1 MNLGELIVELSADS
15 SELEKTLE
23 RAKKKAYEAAV
34 AVEKSFEN
42 INLNVGVDDDS
53 LVDLNK
59 HLNLKVKH
67 LKEVN
72 KYFNNNPIV
81 VNVDDD
87 SLVDLNKH
95 LNLKVQHLKE
105 VNKYFDSNP
114 IKVNTD
120 IKSLDELE
128 EKLSKLSN
136 KTITITVESELSKQ
150 LEKSLVDAVKE
161 AVKDGMEEQ
170 SSATQQQTVKEAPSS
185 GKTQNVNVVASPSR
199 AILDGIFEGLGKGFT
214 NGINRSIE
222 DAVGVDIPTMT
233 RISSNMF
240 LRYFGVGKKAQ
251 SDPRN
256 ERKRVEAIVTDGVN
270 TFVKAHEANV
280 KSAYAGSNTSPSTTT
295 LASRKTVIA
304 ASRKTAVM
312 SANKTSNYQSILD
325 DDIDVDFEATGRVA
339 SKGLLR
345 FFGIGKKAQSDPKEE
360 KARVEAI
367 LKGMVDD
374 YIESQT
380 STRPSAAGQ
389 FLAEIN
395 NEFANGIERS
405 LGNIAQKAK
414 SATISAV
421 KNGSQTILANSSQ
434 KVQNAVNGVFAS
446 LEGTESGST
455 SIGQIVGNKLTSA
468 AKQSLKSTAKTI
480 LPNTYNV
487 VSEFLGT
494 GTVKPPKPKVI
505 PITPET
511 EIKQAAAN
519 LENATKGLNEYIA
532 KINNISTE
540 SGLNQSAINL
550 ENAAQSLTNAA
561 NEYMIKMN
569 SISTESGLNQSAISL
584 ENAAQSLTN
593 AANTL
598 TNSAVNIKQEVAS
611 QVSTEQPLNI
621 PLSIPQK
628 PEPELVPVENN
639 TSKIPLQLKQH
650 IEAIQSS
657 TSKNIELSRQ
667 YAEAT
672 ANENGNEL
680 VPQKPINIEKIN
692 TKKQISLDGTRDVFK
707 IINNYFD
714 EEYTKLK
721 ADVDRAKK
729 SGNLEDI
736 NATRNKLK
744 NFASY
749 SEKAIADIDAIVK
762 QAEDQGYEKYI
773 NSELTDIHSTGKAPI
788 RKKTKSANH
797 VIGSLNYAE
806 QQILEKQRKDYVAQA
821 EKAGIEIPEGLKK
834 GIVSNFEGVS
844 TETKKLLNN
853 FIKVVKDQLGIQS
866 PSWVMFEIGMMIA
879 SGLFLGMQ
887 KGNSQVAV
895 GARQLVST
903 VKDAVGSAKEILEP
917 ALAIGGIIP
926 GVSTAATYGSVGLAA
941 TDSGLKMLD
950 KVGERHAANPEQTLF
965 QSAFESGKDFV
976 TELRADKTLTK
987 PREAFDHFINLSKAG
1002 AATFGVNSFTAFDAA
1017 QSGMTALLR
1026 SGAIG
1031 KAVAQSHGETKSRL
1045 TEDPSLD
1052 YMATYKAVLT
1062 DKLKDLKL
1070 TKPEIIKAI
1079 GSALK
1084 VVPTGF
1090 GTAANSVAETA
1101 GMVFADG
1108 IDALTIPRDLY
1119 RNISAKTVKGA
1130 THQQAIAESI
1140 ADLGAPAQ
1148 IADTIGSFGDK
1159 HSASLNTFARMS
1171 GNVVENI
1178 NRTLINTVAASSKV
1192 VSSSTNAVSNQV
1204 KKNMGHLPSQQ
1215 PINQLSSQN
1224 VSSAAVASNNVSAK
1238 PFTSIGGNIMKGL
1251 GKGIA
1256 DSIGSVTKV
1265 MDNAGNAVQSQIK
1278 QNMGISSPSKVMIA
1292 LGLMIASGLAI
1303 GIKKGAVDIS
1313 GTLDGITGMVIG
1325 KMKNIQSLPSQ
1336 DIESFQQATLNASSQ
1351 NSELTQKVYD
1361 ESKGV
1366 SKPTAFGSVIGTIM
1380 MGLANSGLTP
1390 KNIETPLR
1398 HLGAFYQG
1406 TAQVHKLN
1414 SALAREAE
1422 IATIFNMMQSAEKE
1436 GYLPDGG
1443 FVNMVKHE
1451 NLPTLAHTLGGFNY
1465 TQTKDGGLQINDVYD
1480 WHNSS
1485 ETDKNTPFSLPGNL
1499 GKKIYSVLDKN
1510 QWLVN
1515 LLGLET
1521 NDFGGAKAYSKYDH
1535 NTGRELFSFLDKDKH
1550 DFQLGHSVHS
1560 SVIGGSPY
1568 IQTHNL
1574 NKEEFDSLID
1584 LAEKPY
1590 LKSKS
1595 IKGNPNLKSFLEH
1608 PEVSKYIK
1616 GAQSSDEGGIKKF
1629 VSAVKKDFGEGSQIK
1644 KILDGIFDPL
1654 SSQLSKQYDEYY
1666 QQIDQQE
1673 SSGDYKNRVTAQDV
1687 FDKLENPNN
1696 DMTQESVLS
1705 LMSAHRRAGMTGDIE
1720 TQSKLHNILLA
1731 QLKANNPNSESIGDK
1746 INKIKNL
1753 FSNEANLKDT
1763 AVNLISSF
1771 GKGILASSG
1780 GVLGIVI
1787 TFAKTILSAI
1797 KKVFKIASPSG
1808 EGIDIGENIAGST
1821 GTGIDNQ
1828 AHQAVEAAR
1837 NMAEDIREAMIP
1849 DPWDMRLPVNPA
1861 FQQDLDLESQAQAH
1875 IKATKEYFQKSMI
1888 QDLLAGVGVN
1898 FGSDFNHEGI
1908 ASSVLSSS
1916 QLMGYLNSN
1925 FASLNPLQQNVFG
1938 RLAADFDNQKTNAAH
1953 QFAIAQA
1960 DGTTIDS
1967 ATIRGFD
1974 RSFNATLN
1982 RIVEFSKRLGIKS
1995 TEIDRLL
2002 TSNQS
2007 KVATE
2012 IYQPPRFV
2020 APKTS
2025 IPERQPGQ
2033 TDQEYSQLVKRTLA
2047 EDNNNYRKAKNAYNR
2062 MILGI
2067 GDTPVPQRTQ
2077 LPMLPP
2083 VPVYAREINAA
2094 TDIPYQS
2101 PISTPTVSSVIPKQ
2115 SLTNTIAD
2123 QLQSTIDLQQ
2133 VGNTWTAFTRQQKSF
2148 KDIFIKQLQT
2158 QLPSPTVPIAKS
2170 QPQLL
2175 LPPAKAYADINL
2187 LLTSTQSNLQ
2197 RLAEDVVARQPRAQL
2212 PPQQAVSPLILPNPR
2227 VGNPNSRVILPQTS
2241 GINPNAQ
2248 IISPRNVAANPNAQ
2262 IILPV
2267 VQGLVPA
2274 VRSTHSLA
2282 QNSINALMAA
2292 NKQIRVNL
2300 DALRSGDKNLV
2311 FSRYV
2316 PIPDPWL
2323 TSSPT
2328 SQASR
2333 QSTTLPPATLSF
2345 ISQNPPTAA
2354 PSHSVPTVRQNTR
2367 KPTVNLSSPLP
2378 RTKNQVSLT
2387 YWTCNVCLTDNL
2399 ESAHPTI
2406 CQACGTPRSQTAK
2419 TFIKS
2424 PKQTTQ
2430 TLPQPTASSTASQP
2444 PNIPPVPPTTASS
2457 SQPPQVPP
2465 SLIDQYL
2472 GLGTDLVTN
2481 MFKAVNTSIRQS
2493 TLSGY
2498 ASLGQVMRNA
2508 VNAALFSLAST
2519 LNKPLHQALLS
2530 QTRSILP
2537 WFMKFIPRSFQLL
2550 PKLSFAVPFI
2560 GGIALRFGNAII
2572 RNLLEN
2578 NILKEGG
2585 FLTNLLSS
2593 ITKIN
2598 LPSLSGTKTAGV
2610 TGFLKSI
2617 TSPVPMFVG
2626 SNFNPLLSLGL
2637 GAASPLYDAFGGIL
2651 GLDNSMKPNPKK
2663 QALTVEEVLQ
2673 EQTKANRKKAQLRD
2687 VKGTDVNINSVQN
2700 LSAIPDI
2707 QRTKTEELLKRAV
2720 ESGKAIPKLDEL
2732 TRKALRERG
2741 VRKFVRD
2748 NMDSNDLLAERENI
2762 LKNPLNVTNKERD
2775 FLLYMADIKKVSA
2788 VTAKE
2793 REKKLVSI
2801 LKERGKTDQEIENIR
2816 LSDYGH
2822 GLSNFGDDLLNNL
2835 PTSAKQTNTTG
2846 QKSKLPDPKVSA
2858 ASKELIENLGN
2869 TLIDNV
2875 LDSLDIP
2882 IIPKSV
2888 VQGLGGRKLG
2898 ERSATIA
2905 STLDALGIQ
2914 KSKVE
2919 QSLEKTVQSGKTGIR
2934 EQTLTKQALRQ
2945 RGVRESVRN
2954 AMTPDELVAARD
2966 NILNNPLDVTKRERD
2981 LLQYLGDMDTHEKRI
2996 GADAARKKRDSMI
3009 IRVLGERGL
3018 SGTEIRTLKRSN
3030 NKQGFD
3036 DFATNLVNNPR
3047 TSTKGFV
3054 GKLTEAY
3061 AANDQDAMKEL
3072 VKQGL
3077 RKAGMS
3083 AKQIN
3088 NIDPQLLDTATAGLM
3103 TTLTGLQS
3111 KFKEKGFDM
3120 GKALAKGFKDSM
3132 VNLANAK
3139 DDLEYNAK
3147 KALGQANFGDSV
3159 GLIFRRMFRGTAAT
3173 QDQFKEMYD
3182 QMGSGVK
3189 KLMFKNPKEGDE
3201 IFPNVLQFMGSL
3213 ATTFAPITTMVG
3225 AITPLL
3231 LPLAPIITGI
3241 GMAVN
3246 MVAPH
3251 VAKLIDGIQRVEV
3264 LQRRFQFLGG
3274 SKEGGIAEFK
3284 YAKDIANKMN
3294 VPSEVAAN
3302 SYSQIA
3308 IAAKDSKMEGQ
3319 GVKDLFEGITSSL
3332 SALGIS
3338 GQDASLV
3345 FTAYTQILAKGKLSM
3360 EELRQ
3365 QLGEKFPPAMAVF
3378 AKAMGVSIPEMN
3390 ALVASG
3396 SVLSQDILP
3405 KVAKVLKEDY
3415 GNAAANQAG
3424 GLVVALNRLGNVGFE
3439 ITSIFA
3445 DKLGGTLAFFVNT
3458 FANTLGLLTGALGE
3472 LIPLAQSFMIGFA
3485 ATISIGLT
3493 IILSRFGPL
3502 KVAITSL
3509 QNFLLATF
3517 GAITTNMMP
3526 MVIGIVSDVADGWMG
3541 AEKNLMDNMF
3551 QGVNNMI
3558 VTVFGTIDSIMRS
3571 MSNNEVSFGTIFGG
3585 LIQGAKE
3592 AGNIIEWL
3600 KGIFAVFFKAIPS
3613 GFIELLAMVFMFQ
3626 QGTGLMVMALG
3637 PALKGLWGAFTGM
3650 VGVAWGAFQGVMGS
3664 LQGLNELMMTS
3675 SAAAGVAADKSDVL
3689 KIRSAALRATLVFLT
3704 TALTHFAIAYAI
3716 LMFSK
3721 GDFSDPLRE
3730 SMNKTTAD
3738 INKQLTDVRS
3748 NINKTTEAFNNTTK
3762 SVAKLGNTITNALPA
3777 KGVQLDIRSLW
3788 GGGDYKW
3795 DNAVRDTNERTRGNL
3810 APGVMDFLGPV
3821 ALGLGGAGVGIAAKA
3836 AAAGVASA
3844 AATAISAFE
3853 SGALATSAATSI
3865 GIMPRILAML
3875 APMLASPLA
3884 PWIAAVVGFIAA
3896 IGLATVA
3903 LNTFAPQLT
3912 QKQLDFIKGETDAEG
3927 NKITDGSGLT
3937 LTTTINA
3944 KKVGERLDHA
3954 SQQVLKAAIDDQL
3967 NTKRL
3972 KEFLNTYGLTG
3983 KVDDY
3988 IAPLLTKMTDTQK
4001 ENFKSD
4007 PSTVKID
4014 KEIANVKA
4022 SLRRIE
4028 EEAEDNTEA
4037 AISRQKA
4044 KPTYTTTKKQ
4054 LTELE
4059 KNRDLMQYAYMA
4071 NANNE
4076 DKKKEIDGKIKDK
4089 EKEIRK
4095 AIEYNTG
4102 PEPVATYDD
4111 DTIKLQQE
4119 LEKLQKDKAQF
4130 QSSIDATAQRRV
4142 NFNAIQKFNKQLEK
4156 VASDYINVDQQ
4167 LQIKPSDALR
4177 AQRGKLKEEVKRLQ
4191 KEIEKEKSEFGSPL
4205 ASLKQSLKLAQED
4218 AAKIAADPS
4227 PEMTPEIRAS
4237 RLAQNKARQEQ
4248 LKKSISVAEKFDPP
4262 DLSQALYTKAST
4274 ALADAET
4281 RLDVNL
4287 SKNKIVSNQAQAK
4300 LYGTTL
4306 TSQQIAPDLSARQIA
4321 DLNFQQ
4327 KELQASIKTK
4337 QESLMQL
4344 RQAELLNVSNT
4355 ADIQER
4361 IQKLEQDLRKDREQV
4376 SQNSLEIV
4384 KAQREARQALIDQTK
4399 QVAEY
4404 YRTSL
4409 RESQAAAIEFD
4420 KATNNIKSQQFATKL
4435 KQALIGAG
4443 NNLYTNFIEGVIGLF
4458 QQLTEIENL
4467 RLDQRK
4473 QKLDYQNSIQDIQ
4486 LKVTEMQ
4493 RSLPGKIVPFS
4504 VDQIGKFNNE
4514 LKNVD
4519 NSVSGINKEINS
4531 VTKALGVNAV
4541 NSTIELNKQ
4550 LEKVLK
4556 TVQEI
4561 SKATSNQQIQVP
4573 NNSVPSVVPTSQRTN
4588 TITPEDEKALQQM
4601 FLNNGASLPTTT
4613 PVANNTLKEVLVA
4626 GLMPDSGY
4634 GYYSQTTPK
4643 LPDNAFLSPIVGKN
4657 LSNIINTKYRPEDSF
4672 GKTGGIRFNQNIGV
4686 NKNTNI
4692 QSSVTGM
4699 ARLVGNTLEI
4709 IKQTKGGTIKLIYE
4723 GLNIPAVKK
4732 NLNLKDGGSVNINA
4746 GQLIGNLAGNNFK
4759 FRTEV
4764 NSSNVDPL
4772 KVIRD
4777 IEYKRLNIF
4786 QQATRLFDQPNKA
4799 VTNLGLLPE
4808 PNPVTT
4814 SSTPST
4820 PPVNRAINWVKGKV
4834 KGFVRQNAPE
4844 PVKRV
4849 IRNTKNFV
4857 DNIPPIIPTYNPNT
4871 NSYNP
4876 GILDILTGNNS
4887 KPNPPKTNPKSKPNP
4902 QTKPKPKPK
4911 PNNKTGSG
4919 INQSRTGSGSGTTPS
4934 AIPNLSGAFPPP
4946 LNTGFTTVSNR
4957 GNQTPSNLS
4966 GTGGITLTPVNTSSQ
4981 PKIVQKQPQVPL
4993 TGTPGQRANEA
5004 AKRGLPLDPNTNQQ
5018 VIPEAGKFN
5027 QRAKEE
5033 EAKANAAKNKADI
5046 EGRITDLARKA
5057 QELIQS
5063 GIRSG
5068 RETTSQ
5074 IEQDS
5079 LNTKEYLEGLLI
5091 PNQADRD
5098 KYPISLKKLQIEYD
5112 RKINEQ
5118 QNIIDEVGPRGTS
5131 GGVVKQIDA
5140 LIKEAAKYNID
5151 VTALRGLN
5159 ESLRAINKVRGAEAQ
5174 KNKNL
5179 LTKNRAD
5186 VFKIFKERF
5195 EQTEA
5200 NRDATNRA
5208 TSLGVTAEQLK
5219 TQLDLLKQLQTSDPL
5234 NPELLKIPDLEANI
5248 ARLELTQKTLQDIA
5262 NLRNEWN
5269 QSGGMN
5275 MRKDLYDQR
5284 MQVIT
5289 DNAGIRNKII
5299 EDKLAVDKTLAYV
5312 NREIGLIDK
5321 GATERE
5327 PITKGL
5333 QLDNSLFAARNKN
5346 GLVNIINVEN
5356 EALIKQRDLMD
5367 SYRKTS
5373 LETQRDFKL
5382 SSDDR
5387 ITKRLRNAI
5396 NLQKELDVLKS
5407 EIEYQKAAGEI
5418 KNRQV
5423 TLDIDVR
5430 LSDSAKA
5437 IFESNSTIKKNLGL
5451 ELAGERLDRRNAIT
5465 TQENEYRRKQNETDQ
5480 FILDNNLTG
5489 TFKADE
5495 LRKNNETWNTG
5506 KLREIQVQF
5515 SEFEQVI
5522 KSFVSGFKSS
5532 FKEFLLSTEDTG
5544 TALVNLLKGL
5554 GRSVLDTLAEI
5565 AAKRVTDLLFGW
5577 MGGAGLNPATELSFA
5592 AQQLTQAAIAL
5603 QTAAG
5608 TSSALQTTSG
5618 AGGMDIFSLFGMGG
5632 GDSFTPGSTQFSDPS
5647 TFAASDFEMAEL
5659 TGFAK
5664 GGMIDDDTL
5673 GKIQNFANGGIVG
5686 TMNKERAMTGRTPH
5700 LVVASEGERILN
5712 HKETAIWNKLQSG
5725 ISGFADGGIVGG
5737 GSGDIA
5743 SRIGST
5749 TTVNVPVSVSVSE
5762 SSDVDGARLS
5772 QTVQAL
5778 VSDGI
5783 RREMRPGGSI
5793 RRGNPYGR

>member
-23 RAKKKAYEAAV
+23 RAKKKAYEAAK
-34 AVEKSFEN
+34 AVEKSFED
-42 INLNVGVDDDS
+42 IELKIGVDDSS
-53 LVDLNK
+53 LTDLNE

-81 VNVDDD
+81 VNVDDS
-87 SLVDLNKH
+87 SLTDLNEH
-95 LNLKVQHLKE
+95 LNLKVKHLKE

-120 IKSLDELE
+120 TKSLDELE
-128 EKLSKLSN
+128 ERLKKLSD

-161 AVKDGMEEQ
+161 AVKDGMEDQESGLFKKEEKEKKESSPEKGKGMGRLVIEGMFTQVGENITRGLSQGLKDVSGADIETIARVTSNMILRYAGVGREAQNDPNNSKKKSTEITKDALKAIIRQYEQ
-170 SSATQQQTVKEAPSS
+170 EAMGLGSIAPNKTVSESSKKQPKTAESS
-185 GKTQNVNVVASPSR
+185 NKKAEKKLDNIVQN
-199 AILDGIFEGLGKGFT
+199 AILDLFLGG
-214 NGINRSIE
+214 NLSENRIKNLAFKTVKKTLK
-222 DAVGVDIPTMT
+222 AVLPHTYST
-233 RISSNMF
+233 
-240 LRYFGVGKKAQ
+240 
-251 SDPRN
+251 
-256 ERKRVEAIVTDGVN
+256 VEN
-270 TFVKAHEANV
+270 L
-280 KSAYAGSNTSPSTTT
+280 TSSTT
-295 LASRKTVIA
+295 
-304 ASRKTAVM
+304 
-312 SANKTSNYQSILD
+312 Q
-325 DDIDVDFEATGRVA
+325 AT
-339 SKGLLR
+339 
-345 FFGIGKKAQSDPKEE
+345 
-360 KARVEAI
+360 
-367 LKGMVDD
+367 
-374 YIESQT
+374 
-380 STRPSAAGQ
+380 
-389 FLAEIN
+389 
-395 NEFANGIERS
+395 
-405 LGNIAQKAK
+405 
-414 SATISAV
+414 
-421 KNGSQTILANSSQ
+421 
-434 KVQNAVNGVFAS
+434 
-446 LEGTESGST
+446 
-455 SIGQIVGNKLTSA
+455 
-468 AKQSLKSTAKTI
+468 
-480 LPNTYNV
+480 
-487 VSEFLGT
+487 
-494 GTVKPPKPKVI
+494 
-505 PITPET
+505 
-511 EIKQAAAN
+511 
-519 LENATKGLNEYIA
+519 
-532 KINNISTE
+532 STE
-540 SGLNQSAINL
+540 SKLGQAATSLQ
-550 ENAAQSLTNAA
+550 NAAQSLN
-561 NEYMIKMN
+561 
-569 SISTESGLNQSAISL
+569 
-584 ENAAQSLTN
+584 N

-598 TNSAVNIKQEVAS
+598 NNSVSATDLMVTTSAVQTPVE
-611 QVSTEQPLNI
+611 ELQPLNV
-621 PLSIPQK
+621 PLLPPSKTKK
-628 PEPELVPVENN
+628 PKREPELVPVENTADIAQEQLKKHIKSIRSN
-639 TSKIPLQLKQH
+639 TFQNLNQSRHYADATAKENNNELTPLQPIKAKKIDNIKAQKEISLENIRASFKAINQYFGEEYKKLTTELDQVRKTGTPAEIKATKEKFKKFIANSNSAIKDIDDTIQKAKETGFESH
-650 IEAIQSS
+650 INSDLTAAYREGKAEIR
-657 TSKNIELSRQ
+657 SRQ
-667 YAEAT
+667 QNAIRSEGKLNTAEKDIANKQRQFYVKEADKLGITYDEKLKKPIT
-672 ANENGNEL
+672 AAGGVPAEMQKSLDSLMAQVKAKQVEIFEQQRGEYIAKAEGLGISVDAGLQKGIENG
-680 VPQKPINIEKIN
+680 
-692 TKKQISLDGTRDVFK
+692 SD
-707 IINNYFD
+707 
-714 EEYTKLK
+714 
-721 ADVDRAKK
+721 
-729 SGNLEDI
+729 
-736 NATRNKLK
+736 
-744 NFASY
+744 
-749 SEKAIADIDAIVK
+749 
-762 QAEDQGYEKYI
+762 
-773 NSELTDIHSTGKAPI
+773 
-788 RKKTKSANH
+788 
-797 VIGSLNYAE
+797 
-806 QQILEKQRKDYVAQA
+806 
-821 EKAGIEIPEGLKK
+821 
-834 GIVSNFEGVS
+834 GVS
-844 TETKKLLNN
+844 GEARKMLDNL
-853 FIKVVKDQLGIQS
+853 IKVVKKTGKIQS

-950 KVGERHAANPEQTLF
+950 KVGERHAANPGQTLF

-1045 TEDPSLD
+1045 TKDPSLD

-1108 IDALTIPRDLY
+1108 IDALTIPRNLY
-1119 RNISAKTVKGA
+1119 RNVSTKTAKGA

-1215 PINQLSSQN
+1215 PISQLSSQN
-1224 VSSAAVASNNVSAK
+1224 VSSAAVVSNNVSAK

-1251 GKGIA
+1251 GKGMA

-1265 MDNAGNAVQSQIK
+1265 MDNAGNAIQSQIK

-1303 GIKKGAVDIS
+1303 GIKKGAVNVDSSMETVVGGINSGIKKYTNIKQFLVQSLNKNPNNVIS
-1313 GTLDGITGMVIG
+1313 QL
-1325 KMKNIQSLPSQ
+1325 IQSL
-1336 DIESFQQATLNASSQ
+1336 
-1351 NSELTQKVYD
+1351 
-1361 ESKGV
+1361 
-1366 SKPTAFGSVIGTIM
+1366 
-1380 MGLANSGLTP
+1380 
-1390 KNIETPLR
+1390 
-1398 HLGAFYQG
+1398 
-1406 TAQVHKLN
+1406 
-1414 SALAREAE
+1414 
-1422 IATIFNMMQSAEKE
+1422 
-1436 GYLPDGG
+1436 
-1443 FVNMVKHE
+1443 
-1451 NLPTLAHTLGGFNY
+1451 
-1465 TQTKDGGLQINDVYD
+1465 
-1480 WHNSS
+1480 
-1485 ETDKNTPFSLPGNL
+1485 
-1499 GKKIYSVLDKN
+1499 
-1510 QWLVN
+1510 
-1515 LLGLET
+1515 
-1521 NDFGGAKAYSKYDH
+1521 
-1535 NTGRELFSFLDKDKH
+1535 
-1550 DFQLGHSVHS
+1550 
-1560 SVIGGSPY
+1560 
-1568 IQTHNL
+1568 
-1574 NKEEFDSLID
+1574 
-1584 LAEKPY
+1584 
-1590 LKSKS
+1590 
-1595 IKGNPNLKSFLEH
+1595 
-1608 PEVSKYIK
+1608 
-1616 GAQSSDEGGIKKF
+1616 
-1629 VSAVKKDFGEGSQIK
+1629 KKDFGNDT
-1644 KILDGIFDPL
+1644 ILGNVFN
-1654 SSQLSKQYDEYY
+1654 SATSAFSK
-1666 QQIDQQE
+1666 
-1673 SSGDYKNRVTAQDV
+1673 G
-1687 FDKLENPNN
+1687 
-1696 DMTQESVLS
+1696 
-1705 LMSAHRRAGMTGDIE
+1705 GG
-1720 TQSKLHNILLA
+1720 
-1731 QLKANNPNSESIGDK
+1731 
-1746 INKIKNL
+1746 
-1753 FSNEANLKDT
+1753 LKDIS
-1763 AVNLISSF
+1763 VNFISSF
-1771 GKGILASSG
+1771 GKGVLASTG
-1780 GVLGIVI
+1780 GAIGAVSSFAGSVI
-1787 TFAKTILSAI
+1787 SAI
-1797 KKVFKIASPSG
+1797 KKVFGIASPSKIMM
-1808 EGIDIGENIAGST
+1808 GIGLIFGNSF
-1821 GTGIDNQ
+1821 
-1828 AHQAVEAAR
+1828 R
-1837 NMAEDIREAMIP
+1837 
-1849 DPWDMRLPVNPA
+1849 
-1861 FQQDLDLESQAQAH
+1861 
-1875 IKATKEYFQKSMI
+1875 IKA
-1888 QDLLAGVGVN
+1888 
-1898 FGSDFNHEGI
+1898 
-1908 ASSVLSSS
+1908 
-1916 QLMGYLNSN
+1916 
-1925 FASLNPLQQNVFG
+1925 
-1938 RLAADFDNQKTNAAH
+1938 
-1953 QFAIAQA
+1953 
-1960 DGTTIDS
+1960 
-1967 ATIRGFD
+1967 
-1974 RSFNATLN
+1974 
-1982 RIVEFSKRLGIKS
+1982 
-1995 TEIDRLL
+1995 
-2002 TSNQS
+2002 
-2007 KVATE
+2007 
-2012 IYQPPRFV
+2012 
-2020 APKTS
+2020 
-2025 IPERQPGQ
+2025 
-2033 TDQEYSQLVKRTLA
+2033 
-2047 EDNNNYRKAKNAYNR
+2047 
-2062 MILGI
+2062 
-2067 GDTPVPQRTQ
+2067 
-2077 LPMLPP
+2077 
-2083 VPVYAREINAA
+2083 
-2094 TDIPYQS
+2094 
-2101 PISTPTVSSVIPKQ
+2101 
-2115 SLTNTIAD
+2115 
-2123 QLQSTIDLQQ
+2123 
-2133 VGNTWTAFTRQQKSF
+2133 
-2148 KDIFIKQLQT
+2148 
-2158 QLPSPTVPIAKS
+2158 
-2170 QPQLL
+2170 
-2175 LPPAKAYADINL
+2175 
-2187 LLTSTQSNLQ
+2187 
-2197 RLAEDVVARQPRAQL
+2197 
-2212 PPQQAVSPLILPNPR
+2212 
-2227 VGNPNSRVILPQTS
+2227 
-2241 GINPNAQ
+2241 
-2248 IISPRNVAANPNAQ
+2248 
-2262 IILPV
+2262 
-2267 VQGLVPA
+2267 
-2274 VRSTHSLA
+2274 
-2282 QNSINALMAA
+2282 
-2292 NKQIRVNL
+2292 L
-2300 DALRSGDKNLV
+2300 DAL
-2311 FSRYV
+2311 
-2316 PIPDPWL
+2316 
-2323 TSSPT
+2323 
-2328 SQASR
+2328 
-2333 QSTTLPPATLSF
+2333 LSAKLA
-2345 ISQNPPTAA
+2345 ISQVMNDI
-2354 PSHSVPTVRQNTR
+2354 V
-2367 KPTVNLSSPLP
+2367 
-2378 RTKNQVSLT
+2378 
-2387 YWTCNVCLTDNL
+2387 DN
-2399 ESAHPTI
+2399 I
-2406 CQACGTPRSQTAK
+2406 R
-2419 TFIKS
+2419 
-2424 PKQTTQ
+2424 
-2430 TLPQPTASSTASQP
+2430 
-2444 PNIPPVPPTTASS
+2444 NIVS
-2457 SQPPQVPP
+2457 SQPPTTPP
-2465 SLIDQYL
+2465 KLKRKTIFNMFADLSTADVLGATHRFISPILPKHLQSNDVQFYKQLYQGQNTPSTILKNTFDDIKSNIKPGGLIDGYL
-2472 GLGTDLVTN
+2472 KLGTDLATN
-2481 MFKAVNTSIRQS
+2481 IFTAVSTSIRQT

-2508 VNAALFSLAST
+2508 VNAALFSLSTT

-2550 PKLSFAVPFI
+2550 PKLSFAIPLV
-2560 GGIALRFGNAII
+2560 GGLALKLGNSIVK
-2572 RNLLEN
+2572 NLLEN

-2593 ITKIN
+2593 ITRIN
-2598 LPSLSGTKTAGV
+2598 LPALPGVKKSNLIKGLGEVLSPLPFLMTASPIGLPLPFSSLISSLVAEPGSHYTAP
-2610 TGFLKSI
+2610 KN
-2617 TSPVPMFVG
+2617 PVP
-2626 SNFNPLLSLGL
+2626 
-2637 GAASPLYDAFGGIL
+2637 
-2651 GLDNSMKPNPKK
+2651 KK
-2663 QALTVEEVLQ
+2663 KAPTVEEVLQ
-2673 EQTKANRKKAQLRD
+2673 NQTEVNREKAKLRD
-2687 VKGTDVNINSVQN
+2687 VKGIQASKELVENIGNTLLDTVLSNLNIPVIPRSFVQAMVGKKLGEESGNLANTINSIGIERSKSEQ
-2700 LSAIPDI
+2700 LL
-2707 QRTKTEELLKRAV
+2707 QRTVQSGRTDLGKRAD
-2720 ESGKAIPKLDEL
+2720 GL
-2732 TRKALRERG
+2732 TKQILRERG
-2741 VRKFVRD
+2741 VVKSVRD
-2748 NMDSNDLLAERENI
+2748 
-2762 LKNPLNVTNKERD
+2762 
-2775 FLLYMADIKKVSA
+2775 
-2788 VTAKE
+2788 
-2793 REKKLVSI
+2793 
-2801 LKERGKTDQEIENIR
+2801 
-2816 LSDYGH
+2816 
-2822 GLSNFGDDLLNNL
+2822 
-2835 PTSAKQTNTTG
+2835 
-2846 QKSKLPDPKVSA
+2846 
-2858 ASKELIENLGN
+2858 
-2869 TLIDNV
+2869 
-2875 LDSLDIP
+2875 
-2882 IIPKSV
+2882 
-2888 VQGLGGRKLG
+2888 
-2898 ERSATIA
+2898 
-2905 STLDALGIQ
+2905 
-2914 KSKVE
+2914 
-2919 QSLEKTVQSGKTGIR
+2919 
-2934 EQTLTKQALRQ
+2934 
-2945 RGVRESVRN
+2945 
-2954 AMTPDELVAARD
+2954 AMTPDQLAAARD
-2966 NILNNPLDVTKRERD
+2966 NVLNNPLDVTKRERD
-2981 LLQYLGDMDTHEKRI
+2981 FLRFEGDLEANISKKGIDVTRRTRDAKLIRI
-2996 GADAARKKRDSMI
+2996 LR
-3009 IRVLGERGL
+3009 ERGV
-3018 SGTEIRTLKRSN
+3018 SNAEINNIRQSSN
-3030 NKQGFD
+3030 GLN
-3036 DFATNLVNNPR
+3036 DFAADLVNNPR

-3083 AKQIN
+3083 DKQIN
-3088 NIDPQLLDTATAGLM
+3088 SINPQLLDTATAGLM
-3103 TTLTGLQS
+3103 TTLSGLQA

-3132 VNLANAK
+3132 VNLANTK

-3147 KALGQANFGDSV
+3147 KALGQANFGDSL
-3159 GLIFRRMFRGTAAT
+3159 GLIFRRVFRGTAAT
-3173 QDQFKEMYD
+3173 QDQFKEMYN

-3189 KLMFKNPKEGDE
+3189 GLLFKNPKEGDE
-3201 IFPNVLQFMGSL
+3201 IFPNVLQFMGSI
-3213 ATTFAPITTMVG
+3213 ATAFAPITTMVG

-3284 YAKDIANKMN
+3284 YAKNIANKLN

-3338 GQDASLV
+3338 GEDASLV
-3345 FTAYTQILAKGKLSM
+3345 FMAYTQILAKGKLSM

-3365 QLGEKFPPAMAVF
+3365 QLGEKFPPAMSVF
-3378 AKAMGVSIPEMN
+3378 AKAMGVSVPEMN

-3424 GLVVALNRLGNVGFE
+3424 GLVVALTRLGNVGFE

-3445 DKLGGTLAFFVNT
+3445 DKIGNTLAFFVNT
-3458 FANTLGLLTGALGE
+3458 FANALGLLTGALGE
-3472 LIPLAQSFMIGFA
+3472 LIPLAQSFVIGFA
-3485 ATISIGLT
+3485 TSIAIGLT
-3493 IILSRFGPL
+3493 VILTQFGPFV
-3502 KVAITSL
+3502 VAMKSL
-3509 QNFLLATF
+3509 RAFLLATF
-3517 GAITTNMMP
+3517 SAITTNMMP
-3526 MVIGIVSDVADGWMG
+3526 MVVGILSDVADGWMG
-3541 AEKNLMDNMF
+3541 AENNLMDNMV
-3551 QGVNNMI
+3551 QGVSNMI
-3558 VTVFGTIDSIMRS
+3558 VTVLGTIDSIMRS
-3571 MSNNEVSFGTIFGG
+3571 MSNNQVSFSTVFGS

-3600 KGIFAVFFKAIPS
+3600 KGIFAGLFKLLPS
-3613 GFIELLAMVFMFQ
+3613 GVVEILAIVFMIEQ
-3626 QGTGLMVMALG
+3626 SIALVMMALW
-3637 PALKGLWGAFTGM
+3637 PAISGLWGGFTGM
-3650 VGVAWGAFQGVMGS
+3650 FKASWTAFRGVMGTIKS
-3664 LQGLNELMMTS
+3664 VTELMMTS
-3675 SAAAGVAADKSDVL
+3675 SALGSQAVEQTEARTLA
-3689 KIRSAALRATLVFLT
+3689 RSSAIKASLAFLT
-3704 TALTHFAIAYAI
+3704 SALTHFAIAYAI
-3716 LMFSK
+3716 IMFSK

-3738 INKQLTDVRS
+3738 INKQLTDVRT
-3748 NINKTTEAFNNTTK
+3748 NINKTTEAFNNATK

-3788 GGGDYKW
+3788 GGGDWKW
-3795 DNAVRDTNERTRGNL
+3795 DDAVRATNERTRGNL
-3810 APGVMDFLGPV
+3810 APGVMDVLGPV
-3821 ALGLGGAGVGIAAKA
+3821 ALGLGGAGAGIAAKA
-3836 AAAGVASA
+3836 AAAGAASA
-3844 AATAISAFE
+3844 AATAVNAVQA
-3853 SGALATSAATSI
+3853 GAIATSAATSI

-3875 APMLASPLA
+3875 VPMLASPIA

-3903 LNTFAPQLT
+3903 LNTFAPKLT
-3912 QKQLDFIKGETDAEG
+3912 EEQFRFIKGETDAEG

-3944 KKVGERLDHA
+3944 KKAGERLDHA

-3988 IAPLLTKMTDTQK
+3988 IAPPLAKMTDIQNK
-4001 ENFKSD
+4001 NFENDLKTKD
-4007 PSTVKID
+4007 ID
-4014 KEIANVKA
+4014 TRIANVKTRLKAIEA
-4022 SLRRIE
+4022 S
-4028 EEAEDNTEA
+4028 AEDNTPA

-4044 KPTYTTTKKQ
+4044 KLAYTTTKKE

-4102 PEPVATYDD
+4102 PEPVAIYDD

-4119 LEKLQKDKAQF
+4119 LEKLQKDKAQL
-4130 QSSIDATAQRRV
+4130 QANIDATAQRRV

-4205 ASLKQSLKLAQED
+4205 ANLKQSLKLAQED

-4287 SKNKIVSNQAQAK
+4287 GKNKIVSNQAQAK

-4327 KELQASIKTK
+4327 KELQSSIKTK

-4344 RQAELLNVSNT
+4344 RQAELLNVGNV
-4355 ADIQER
+4355 ADIQEK

-4486 LKVTEMQ
+4486 LKVTELQ
-4493 RSLPGKIVPFS
+4493 RSLPGKIVPFDVS
-4504 VDQIGKFNNE
+4504 KIRDFDKE
-4514 LKNVD
+4514 LGNVD

-4550 LEKVLK
+4550 LKEVLK
-4556 TVQEI
+4556 TAQEI
-4561 SKATSNQQIQVP
+4561 NKVTSNQQPLNNGGGNIQ
-4573 NNSVPSVVPTSQRTN
+4573 VVPTSQRTN
-4588 TITPEDEKALQQM
+4588 APIKPQDVKTWEQM
-4601 FLNNGASLPTTT
+4601 QREFGFEGGTSSLPTTT
-4613 PVANNTLKEVLVA
+4613 PVATNTLKEVLVA
-4626 GLMPDSGY
+4626 GLMSDSGY
-4634 GYYSQTTPK
+4634 GYYSQTTKPKPK

-4686 NKNTNI
+4686 DKNTNI

-4764 NSSNVDPL
+4764 NSSNIDPL

-4808 PNPVTT
+4808 PKPVTT

-4834 KGFVRQNAPE
+4834 KKFVRQNAPE

-4857 DNIPPIIPTYNPNT
+4857 DNIPPIIPTYNQNT

-4887 KPNPPKTNPKSKPNP
+4887 KPNP

-4911 PNNKTGSG
+4911 PNN
-4919 INQSRTGSGSGTTPS
+4919 RTGSGTNQGTVKKQT
-4934 AIPNLSGAFPPP
+4934 A
-4946 LNTGFTTVSNR
+4946 T
-4957 GNQTPSNLS
+4957 NQGRDDSNLPD
-4966 GTGGITLTPVNTSSQ
+4966 GIGFPRPNTGGIRTVSTGGNAGGNSQSKQQDKLLVSPIRGKSFDAIVKDDNRSVLRGLDPKTILQAPVSGKATARFDLYTNPKITDLIIERTIGNKTLTFTFNRVDVDSIKKYLPTLKKEGDSVNVKAGDAIGQPSGKNPYLDIKIDGKEVDNLRFFKDVQRVKENLNIFQRVLRKLGDPLDPNITSLGLTRVDKIPVTTTQ
-4981 PKIVQKQPQVPL
+4981 PPTPPPTTQTGKTPPPQDPKKLPEIPKNPRQKILQQPQVPNIAGKP
-4993 TGTPGQRANEA
+4993 GTDPLLEQ
-5004 AKRGLPLDPNTNQQ
+5004 KRGGYVDPNTLQR
-5018 VIPEAGKFN
+5018 VIPEAGKLN

-5033 EAKANAAKNKADI
+5033 EAKANAAKNKVDI

-5057 QELIQS
+5057 QELINS

-5074 IEQDS
+5074 IAQDS

-5098 KYPISLKKLQIEYD
+5098 KYPINLKKLQIEYD

-5186 VFKIFKERF
+5186 VFRIFKERF

-5321 GATERE
+5321 GAAERE

-5396 NLQKELDVLKS
+5396 NLQKELDVLKA
-5407 EIEYQKAAGEI
+5407 ETEYQKAAGEI

-5437 IFESNSTIKKNLGL
+5437 IFESKSTIKKNLGL

-5489 TFKADE
+5489 TLKADE

-5506 KLREIQVQF
+5506 KLQEIQVQF
-5515 SEFEQVI
+5515 SEFAQVI

-5554 GRSVLDTLAEI
+5554 GKSVLDTLAEI

-5608 TSSALQTTSG
+5608 ASALDLGSFDGFTGFGDIASFIPT
-5618 AGGMDIFSLFGMGG
+5618 GMEFLDPSALVGSDFGM
-5632 GDSFTPGSTQFSDPS
+5632 
-5647 TFAASDFEMAEL
+5647 AALS
-5659 TGFAK
+5659 GFAK

-5673 GKIQNFANGGIVG
+5673 GKIQNFATGGIVG

-5712 HKETAIWNKLQSG
+5712 HKETAIWNRLQSG
-5725 ISGFADGGIVGG
+5725 ISGFADGGMVGG